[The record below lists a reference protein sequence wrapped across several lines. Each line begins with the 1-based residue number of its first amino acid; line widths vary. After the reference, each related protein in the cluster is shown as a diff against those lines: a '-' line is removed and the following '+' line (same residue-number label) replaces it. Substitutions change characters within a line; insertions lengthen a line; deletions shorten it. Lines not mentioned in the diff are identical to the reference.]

1 MLSSCYRVK
10 LNAHTHTHTLTEPVE
25 VMEASSIPHSL
36 PQAAP
41 ISSEGMKT
49 PADTARP

>member
-1 MLSSCYRVK
+1 MSCP
-10 LNAHTHTHTLTEPVE
+10 HPTEPTHTDTLTESE
-25 VMEASSIPHSL
+25 EEEKEASSIPNNL

-41 ISSEGMKT
+41 ISRDGMKT